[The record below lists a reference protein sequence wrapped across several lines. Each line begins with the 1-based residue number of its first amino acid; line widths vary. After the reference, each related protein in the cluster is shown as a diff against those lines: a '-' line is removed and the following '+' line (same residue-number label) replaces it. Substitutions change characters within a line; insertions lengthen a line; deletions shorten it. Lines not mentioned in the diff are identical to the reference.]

1 MRRINFGIVGAG
13 WRTEAYLRIA
23 KELPERFAVS
33 GMVVRDAEKGARI
46 EQQWGATTYRT
57 LEEMADKTNPDF
69 VVASVPWPVTP
80 EVIRWCAARQ
90 LPVLAETPPA
100 PDNESLAALM
110 ADIPA
115 TAKVQVAE
123 QYHFQPHLAAAIAVA
138 RSGLLGEI
146 SQVQISV
153 AHGYHGV
160 SIIRKLLGI
169 DSAPAVIDG
178 FAFMSPLVN
187 GPGRDGAPTEEKIGG
202 SYQTINSIRFGEK
215 VAIFDFTGDQYFSWI
230 RSQRILVRGERGEI
244 NNDMV
249 RYLRDFRTPIRAQF
263 TRDNAGENGN
273 LEGYRLKGIQLAG
286 EWVYTNPFANARLCD
301 DELAIATCL
310 QKMGEYIDGGE
321 SFYSLA
327 EGAYDHYLGNL
338 INESAQ
344 GEKKVEAPVP
354 TWMSPK

>member
-1 MRRINFGIVGAG
+1 MRHINFGIVGGG

-23 KELPERFAVS
+23 RELPEQFAVS
-33 GMVVRDAEKGARI
+33 GMVVRDPVKAEHI
-46 EQQWGATTYRT
+46 EGRSGVATYRT
-57 LEEMADKTNPDF
+57 LEEMTEKTRPDF

-80 EVIRWCAARQ
+80 EVIRWCAARE

-100 PDNESLAALM
+100 PDNAALTSLL
-110 ADIPA
+110 AEIPA

-123 QYHFQPHLAAAIAVA
+123 QYPFQPHLAAAIAVVQ
-138 RSGLLGEI
+138 SGKLGEI

-160 SIIRKLLGI
+160 AIIRKLLGI
-169 DSAPAVIDG
+169 RAAAAVIDG

-187 GPGRDGAPTEEKIGG
+187 GPGRDGAPTEESIGG

-244 NNDMV
+244 NNDIV
-249 RYLRDFRTPIRAQF
+249 RYLHDFRTPIRAQF

-286 EWVYTNPFANARLCD
+286 EWVYINPFAAARLCD

-310 QKMGEYIDGGE
+310 QKMALYIEGGE

-344 GEKKVEAPVP
+344 GGKKIEAPVP
-354 TWMSPK
+354 HWI